1 MTFSVRGLAVAQGIA
16 IGRAVLIASSRLD
29 VAHYFI
35 EETEVEAEI
44 ERVRAGRD
52 AVIDELGRLQYSVSQ
67 MSRKEA
73 PHELAAMLDVHL
85 MLLQDD
91 MLSDGV
97 KHWITDRLYNAEWA
111 LTTQLEQIARQFD
124 EMEDAYLRERKADLE
139 QVVERVLRHM
149 QGVAEP
155 LADSAESARRAKR
168 DTKRDTKR
176 DATQRKGQQ
185 DLLLDD
191 TIDVPL
197 ILVAHDLSPADM
209 LQFKQSVFA
218 GFVTDVGGK
227 TSHTAIVARSMNI
240 PAVVGARAAS
250 TLIRQDD
257 WVIIDGD
264 AGVVIVDPS
273 PIILAEYGFK
283 QRQGELERGRL
294 LRLRNTPAVTMDGE
308 KIELLAN
315 IEQPDDAVAA
325 LNAGAVGVGLFR
337 SEFLFMRRD
346 VKGSVKGSKG
356 ESKLPDEEEQFQAY
370 KRAVDGMQ
378 GLPVT
383 IRTVDIGADKPLD
396 RQERLEKAQDTHLNP
411 ALGLRAIRW
420 SLADPEMFLT
430 QLRAILRASSF
441 GQIKLM
447 IPMLCA
453 VGEIHQTLT
462 LINQAKAELDAQST
476 PYGDIKIGAMI
487 EIPAAALILPTFLKY
502 FDFLSIGTNDLIQ
515 YTLAIDRAD
524 EAVAHMYD
532 PLHPAVLHLIA
543 NTIRQCRAQGKEV
556 SVCGEMA
563 GDVSLTRLL
572 LGMGLRCFSMHP
584 AQILTVKQQI
594 LRTDTSKLN
603 DWVQQVLTSENP
615 AEFV

>member
-1 MTFSVRGLAVAQGIA
+1 VTFSVRGLAVAQGIA
-16 IGRAVLIASSRLD
+16 IGRAVLIASSHLD

-35 EETEVEAEI
+35 EAGEVEAEI
-44 ERVRAGRD
+44 ERVRVGRD
-52 AVIDELGRLQYSVSQ
+52 AVIEELGRLQHSVSQ

-91 MLSDGV
+91 MLSEGV

-139 QVVERVLRHM
+139 QVVERILRHM
-149 QGVAEP
+149 QGVSLP
-155 LADSAESARRAKR
+155 LVNSVDSVKRESKP
-168 DTKRDTKR
+168 
-176 DATQRKGQQ
+176 RKGQQ

-191 TIDVPL
+191 TVDVPL

-294 LRLRNTPAVTMDGE
+294 SRLRNTLAVTLDGE

-325 LNAGAVGVGLFR
+325 LKAGAMGVGLFR
-337 SEFLFMRRD
+337 SEFLFMGLD
-346 VKGSVKGSKG
+346 AKGSMKGSKG
-356 ESKLPDEEEQFQAY
+356 ESKLPGEEEQFQAY

-396 RQERLEKAQDTHLNP
+396 RQERLEKAQDTYLNP

-420 SLADPEMFLT
+420 SLADPAMFLT

-441 GQIKLM
+441 GQIKLL

-453 VGEIHQTLT
+453 VSEIHQTLA
-462 LINQAKAELDAQST
+462 LIQQAKAQLDAQSVA
-476 PYGDIKIGAMI
+476 YGDVKIGAMI
-487 EIPAAALILPTFLKY
+487 EIPAAALMVPTFLKY

-532 PLHPAVLHLIA
+532 PLHPAVLQLIA
-543 NTIRQCRAQGKEV
+543 NTIAQCRLQGKDV

-584 AQILTVKQQI
+584 AQILSVKQQI
-594 LRTDTSKLN
+594 LRTDCSKLHA
-603 DWVQQVLTSENP
+603 WVQQVLTSENP
-615 AEFV
+615 AQLV